1 MSKIFYDDGKGLLKI
16 LDDMVSGF
24 EINNDFP
31 SLRRSIGQFEFDDV
45 YTDILDYHE
54 HIICNRDDYDSYI
67 LQQTISGN
75 EIIDRYKAEDS
86 LKYKWDKASNK
97 DRRLFEV
104 CNDAWAIR
112 IITNI
117 SVDELKLEVEKI
129 SEIAKIDNYKIETV
143 NFYDRPKKDGYRG
156 IHLYFKNN
164 KKCYPVEIQFWTR
177 KDWFLQRYT
186 HEVIYKQ
193 SFDEDA
199 SDYSNNLRKWVDN
212 IPVSPKEVDSFIDY
226 YYEVINS
233 INYE

>member
-1 MSKIFYDDGKGLLKI
+1 MSKIFYDDGKELLKI

-31 SLRRSIGQFEFDDV
+31 SLRRSIGQFDFDDV

-54 HIICNRDDYDSYI
+54 HIICNRDEYDNYM
-67 LQQTISGN
+67 LQQIVSGN

-117 SVDELKLEVEKI
+117 SVDELKLEVEKL
-129 SEIAKIDNYKIETV
+129 SEIAKIENYKIETV
-143 NFYDRPKKDGYRG
+143 SFYDRPKADGYRG

-199 SDYSNNLRKWVDN
+199 LDYSNNLRKWVDN

>member
-1 MSKIFYDDGKGLLKI
+1 M
-16 LDDMVSGF
+16 
-24 EINNDFP
+24 
-31 SLRRSIGQFEFDDV
+31 
-45 YTDILDYHE
+45 
-54 HIICNRDDYDSYI
+54 
-67 LQQTISGN
+67 
-75 EIIDRYKAEDS
+75 
-86 LKYKWDKASNK
+86 
-97 DRRLFEV
+97 
-104 CNDAWAIR
+104 
-112 IITNI
+112 
-117 SVDELKLEVEKI
+117 DELKLEVEKI

-199 SDYSNNLRKWVDN
+199 LNYSNNLRNWVDN

>member
-1 MSKIFYDDGKGLLKI
+1 MSKIFCDDGKGLLKI
-16 LDDMVSGF
+16 LNDMVSGF

-199 SDYSNNLRKWVDN
+199 SDYSNNLRNWVDN

>member
-1 MSKIFYDDGKGLLKI
+1 
-16 LDDMVSGF
+16 MVSGF

-54 HIICNRDDYDSYI
+54 HIICNRDGYDSYI
-67 LQQTISGN
+67 LQQTVSGN

-199 SDYSNNLRKWVDN
+199 LNYSNNLRNWVDN